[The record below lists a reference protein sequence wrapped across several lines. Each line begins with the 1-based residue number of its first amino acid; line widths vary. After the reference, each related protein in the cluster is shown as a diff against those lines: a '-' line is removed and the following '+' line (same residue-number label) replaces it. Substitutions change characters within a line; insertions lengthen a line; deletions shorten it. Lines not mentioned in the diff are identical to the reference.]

1 MMNAAAFN
9 CKPIIATKAPV
20 PDIVKDW
27 RPKTKTGRLVKA
39 GSFSDYFV
47 LRENNFAVKEPEI
60 ADYFFG
66 ADLEVAPLKIMPI
79 GDGQYRYKAFVAV
92 GDGKSSIG
100 FGQSCS
106 RDRESAETAAARN
119 AKLNIMR
126 LKKNVDKASN
136 RST

>member
-9 CKPIIATKAPV
+9 CKPIIANKAPV
-20 PDIVKDW
+20 PDIVKNW
-27 RPKTKTGRLVKA
+27 RPKTGRLVKA
-39 GSFSDYFV
+39 GRFSDYFV

-66 ADLEVAPLKIMPI
+66 VDLEVAPLKIMPI
-79 GDGQYRYKAFVAV
+79 RDGQYRYKAFVAV

-106 RDRESAETAAARN
+106 KDCKSAETAAARN
-119 AKLNIMR
+119 AN
-126 LKKNVDKASN
+126 
-136 RST
+136 